1 MGRLSVSSRQFFS
14 SYSEADQSG
23 VKVFTFATVQRH
35 KRSFEHDNFVEYG
48 WSLRVSIAAQRMFSG
63 VALQV

>member
-1 MGRLSVSSRQFFS
+1 M
-14 SYSEADQSG
+14 
-23 VKVFTFATVQRH
+23 FTFATVQRH

-48 WSLRVSIAAQRMFSG
+48 WSLIVSIAAQRMFSG